1 MSDDVPF
8 APKFDDA
15 LYRRVRAAFEA
26 AGPSGGVVALCA
38 ELEAAGEFQPLF
50 YALLM
55 RRRVELNLSPF
66 PLSPA
71 TELPAEAHEAYED
84 AIRQAARKVGTMLL
98 ARGDIAKAWAYF
110 RIINE
115 PGPVKDAL
123 AAHTPGPDDDV
134 YPLVEIAWQQ
144 NVLPEKGFDLILDRS
159 GVCSAITMVGSAD
172 LNANP
177 TLRDYCVKRLVRA
190 LHAQLTERLAGDLTQ
205 RGVTLTEGVTIPQML
220 TDHPELMADD
230 AYHIDTS
237 HLSSVV
243 TAAMQ
248 LPDCD
253 ELHQARDLA
262 LYGTKLSTN
271 YTGDNDPPF
280 ENTYADYLPYLSAVA
295 GIDVDANV
303 AHFTA
308 KLPATAVEGYRF
320 PAEVAVNLLLKL
332 DRLPAALAVAREF
345 LADADEGS
353 TSCPGVMEL
362 ARRAADYDALA
373 TQAMAKGDPVS
384 YLASLIAAQ
393 TRQA

>member
-295 GIDVDANV
+295 GIDADANV

>member
-1 MSDDVPF
+1 MMDEVPF

-98 ARGDIAKAWAYF
+98 TRGDIAKAWAYF

-308 KLPATAVEGYRF
+308 KLPAAAVEGYRF

>member
-1 MSDDVPF
+1 MDEVPF

-15 LYRRVRAAFEA
+15 VYRRVRAAFEA
-26 AGPSGGVVALCA
+26 GGPGAGVTTLCA

-55 RRRVELNLSPF
+55 RRRVELGLTPF

-71 TELPAEAHEAYED
+71 TELPPDAHEAYED
-84 AIRQAARKVGTMLL
+84 GIRQAARTVGGMLL

-123 AAHTPGPDDDV
+123 AAYAPGPDDDV
-134 YPLVEIAWQQ
+134 YPIVEIAWQQ
-144 NVLPEKGFDLILDRS
+144 GLAPEKGFDLILDRS

-177 TLRDYCVKRLVRA
+177 TLRDYCAKRLVRA
-190 LHAQLTERLAGDLTQ
+190 LHAQLTDRLAGDLNQ
-205 RGVTLTEGVTIPQML
+205 RNVTPAEGATVPQML
-220 TDHPELMADD
+220 AAHPELMADD

-243 TAAMQ
+243 LAAMQ
-248 LPDCD
+248 LPRCV
-253 ELHQARDLA
+253 ELDLARELA

-280 ENTYADYLPYLSAVA
+280 ESTYADYLPYLNAVA
-295 GIDVDANV
+295 GVEVDANV

-308 KLPATAVEGYRF
+308 KLPAAAVEGYRF
-320 PAEVAVNLLLKL
+320 PAEVVVNLLLKL
-332 DRLPAALAVAREF
+332 DRLPTALAVAREF
-345 LADADEGS
+345 LADADEGGM
-353 TSCPGVMEL
+353 SCPGVMEL
-362 ARRAADYDALA
+362 ARRAADYEALA
-373 TQAMAKGDPVS
+373 AQAMAKGDPVS
-384 YLASLIAAQ
+384 YLASLIAAHSGK
-393 TRQA
+393 A

>member
-1 MSDDVPF
+1 MDDVPF

-15 LYRRVRAAFEA
+15 VYRRVHAAFEA
-26 AGPSGGVVALCA
+26 GGPGGGVEALCG

-55 RRRVELNLSPF
+55 RRRVELGLTPF

-71 TELPAEAHEAYED
+71 TELPPDAHEAYED
-84 AIRQAARKVGTMLL
+84 AIRQAARRVGGMLL

-115 PGPVKDAL
+115 PGPVKEAL
-123 AAHTPGPDDDV
+123 AAYAPGPDDDV
-134 YPLVEIAWQQ
+134 YPIVEIAWQQ
-144 NVLPEKGFDLILDRS
+144 GLAPERGFDLILDRS

-177 TLRDYCVKRLVRA
+177 SLRDYCVKRLVRS
-190 LHAQLTERLAGDLTQ
+190 LHTQLGERLDADLAG
-205 RGVTLTEGVTIPQML
+205 RGSSEPSGQPLAELILG
-220 TDHPELMADD
+220 HPELMADD

-243 TAAMQ
+243 LAAMQ
-248 LPDCD
+248 LPPCP
-253 ELHQARDLA
+253 ELNLALDLA

-280 ENTYADYLPYLSAVA
+280 EKTYADYLPYLDAVA
-295 GIDVDANV
+295 GHDIDANV

-308 KLPATAVEGYRF
+308 KLPAAAVEGYRF
-320 PAEVAVNLLLKL
+320 PAEVVVNLLLKL

-353 TSCPGVMEL
+353 MSCPGVMEL
-362 ARRAADYDALA
+362 ARRAGDYDALA

-384 YLASLIAAQ
+384 YLASLIAAKSGK
-393 TRQA
+393 A